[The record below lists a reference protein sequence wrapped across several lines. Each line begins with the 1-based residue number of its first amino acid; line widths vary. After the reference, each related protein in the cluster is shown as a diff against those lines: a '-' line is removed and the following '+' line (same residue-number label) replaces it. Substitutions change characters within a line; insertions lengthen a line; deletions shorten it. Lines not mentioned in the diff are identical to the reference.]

1 MLLMFLFLSILSLSS
16 MTRLTLSHSSLS
28 YHYYYHYY
36 CMFQSDTTTTTIVKP
51 PNNYARRLTF
61 DSMQKA
67 ATCLILSAVCCY
79 SAVSPRSLP
88 LVEYNQQF
96 YDNMKIASLAMVP
109 PSLVS
114 LLVMDLTEND
124 INRLASCFYHAF
136 TLGYVVVF
144 VLEIV
149 ATTMIRL
156 AVFLCWE
163 RQIFQLVP
171 KVPLLVL
178 PWVLREHKYRPKRIT
193 LFAADVITSC
203 VVSPLIEEWFKL
215 VILQWTVQLPK

>member
-1 MLLMFLFLSILSLSS
+1 VKMPNS
-16 MTRLTLSHSSLS
+16 RL
-28 YHYYYHYY
+28 
-36 CMFQSDTTTTTIVKP
+36 
-51 PNNYARRLTF
+51 RL
-61 DSMQKA
+61 DSMQKL
-67 ATCLILSAVCCY
+67 ATCLVLSAVCCY

-88 LVEYNQQF
+88 LVEYNQRF
-96 YDNMKIASLAMVP
+96 YYNMRIALLAMVP
-109 PSLVS
+109 PYLVS
-114 LLVMDLTEND
+114 LLVVDSTEND
-124 INRLASCFYHAF
+124 INRLVSCFYSAF
-136 TLGYVVVF
+136 TVGYALVF
-144 VLEIV
+144 LMEIV

-163 RQIFQLVP
+163 RNIFQLVP

-203 VVSPLIEEWFKL
+203 VISPLIEEWFKL